1 MSQELCGASKALGT
15 PIAIHILHFKVK
27 KPITYT
33 LSASNI
39 ENMKEKIC
47 ETIARLWL
55 GRLTGPAADW
65 WDSYCAAHAATN
77 TIT

>member
-47 ETIARLWL
+47 EAIARL
-55 GRLTGPAADW
+55 
-65 WDSYCAAHAATN
+65 
-77 TIT
+77 